1 MSKRR
6 AWLGALTF
14 LVLLGVPAAAWAQDD
29 EDEPGSDDQVILT
42 GRAEVAEGTT
52 VDDLVIFDGP
62 AIIAGTVRQSVVAFN
77 GDVTVS
83 GEVGDHVV
91 AFNGRVT
98 VESGATVGGDVRS
111 RKAADIAEGADVQG
125 VVGGVRWERYD
136 WFETRWFA
144 WGFMTVS
151 TLVLGLLLLALVP
164 RLPDALW
171 SVATSRVG
179 ASIGW
184 GLGAFIGLPI
194 LGVLALVTI
203 VGIPLGIAILFGL
216 WLIYM
221 LGYLAS
227 TIILGRRLIR
237 PPRSRFLAF
246 LVGWGILRLLALIP
260 FFGGVVW
267 FVATAFGLG
276 ALFVAGWR
284 ARSAVPPRAEPAPT
298 PAPA

>member
-1 MSKRR
+1 MSKRNR
-6 AWLGALTF
+6 WLGAITF
-14 LVLLGVPAAAWAQDD
+14 LVLLGVPAAAWAQ
-29 EDEPGSDDQVILT
+29 EDEGGESNDQVVLT
-42 GRAEVAEGTT
+42 GRVEIGEGTT
-52 VDDLVIFDGP
+52 VDHVVIFDGP
-62 AIIAGTVRQSVVAFN
+62 AVIAGTVNKSVVAFN

-98 VESGATVGGDVRS
+98 VESGASVGGDVRS
-111 RKAADIAEGADVQG
+111 RRAADIAEDADVQG
-125 VVGGVRWERYD
+125 AVGGIRWERYD
-136 WFETRWFA
+136 WVEGRWVL

-151 TLVLGLLLLALVP
+151 TLVLGLLLLLLVP
-164 RLPDALW
+164 RLPDALAW
-171 SVATSRVG
+171 VAGNRIG

-216 WLIYM
+216 WLIY
-221 LGYLAS
+221 LVAYLAS
-227 TIILGRRLIR
+227 AIILGRRLIR

-267 FVATAFGLG
+267 FVATVFGLG
-276 ALFVAGWR
+276 ALLVAGWR
-284 ARSAVPPRAEPAPT
+284 ARSGPRVEPVPT
-298 PAPA
+298 PVPV

>member
-6 AWLGALTF
+6 WFGAVTF

-29 EDEPGSDDQVILT
+29 EGGESDDQVILT
-42 GRAEVAEGTT
+42 GRAEIAEGTT
-52 VDDLVIFDGP
+52 VDDVVIFDGP
-62 AIIAGTVRQSVVAFN
+62 AVIAGTVRQSVVAFN

-98 VESGATVGGDVRS
+98 VESGASVGGDVRS
-111 RKAADIAEGADVQG
+111 RRAADIAEDADVQG
-125 VVGGVRWERYD
+125 TVGGIRWERYS
-136 WFETRWFA
+136 WFEGRFA
-144 WGFMTVS
+144 LWGFMTVS
-151 TLVLGLLLLALVP
+151 TLVLGLLLLLLVP
-164 RLPDALW
+164 RLADALAW
-171 SVATSRVG
+171 VAGNRIG

-216 WLIYM
+216 WLIYL

-227 TIILGRRLIR
+227 AIIVGRRLIR

-246 LVGWGILRLLALIP
+246 LAGWGILRLLALIP

-267 FVATAFGLG
+267 FVATVFGLG
-276 ALFVAGWR
+276 VLLVAAWR
-284 ARSAVPPRAEPAPT
+284 ARSGPRVEPVPT
-298 PAPA
+298 PVPV

>member
-1 MSKRR
+1 MSMRR
-6 AWLGALTF
+6 WLGAVTF

-29 EDEPGSDDQVILT
+29 EGGESDDQVILT
-42 GRAEVAEGTT
+42 GRAEIAEGTT
-52 VDDLVIFDGP
+52 VGTVVIFDGP
-62 AIIAGTVRQSVVAFN
+62 AIIEGTVRESVVAFN

-83 GEVGDHVV
+83 GEVGDHVA
-91 AFNGRVT
+91 AFNGRVV

-125 VVGGVRWERYD
+125 VVGGIRWERYD
-136 WFETRWFA
+136 WFEGRWFA

-151 TLVLGLLLLALVP
+151 TLVLGLLLLLLVP
-164 RLPDALW
+164 RLPDALAW
-171 SVATSRVG
+171 VAGNRIG

-194 LGVLALVTI
+194 LGILALVTI

-216 WLIYM
+216 WLIYL

-227 TIILGRRLIR
+227 AIILGRRLIR

-246 LVGWGILRLLALIP
+246 LLGWGILRLLALIP
-260 FFGGVVW
+260 FFGGILW

-276 ALFVAGWR
+276 ALLVAGWR
-284 ARSAVPPRAEPAPT
+284 ARSAAPPRAEPVPT

>member
-1 MSKRR
+1 MLKRR
-6 AWLGALTF
+6 RWLGAVTF

-29 EDEPGSDDQVILT
+29 DDEPGSGDQVVLT
-42 GRAEVAEGTT
+42 GRAEVGEGTT
-52 VDDLVIFDGP
+52 VADVVIFDGP
-62 AIIAGTVRQSVVAFN
+62 AIIAGTVRESVVAFN

-98 VESGATVGGDVRS
+98 VESGASVGGDVRS
-111 RKAADIAEGADVQG
+111 RRAADIAEDADVQG
-125 VVGGVRWERYD
+125 VVGGIRWERYD
-136 WFETRWFA
+136 WFEGRWFL

-151 TLVLGLLLLALVP
+151 TLVLGLLLVVLVP
-164 RLPDALW
+164 RLPDALAW
-171 SVATSRVG
+171 VAGNRIG

-216 WLIYM
+216 WLIYL

-227 TIILGRRLIR
+227 AIIVGRRLIR
-237 PPRSRFLAF
+237 PPKSRFLAF

-260 FFGGVVW
+260 FFAGVVW
-267 FVATAFGLG
+267 FVATVFGLG
-276 ALFVAGWR
+276 ALLVAAWR
-284 ARSAVPPRAEPAPT
+284 ARSETPRAEPVPS

>member
-6 AWLGALTF
+6 RWLGAVTF
-14 LVLLGVPAAAWAQDD
+14 LVLLGVPAVAWAQDEGD
-29 EDEPGSDDQVILT
+29 ERGSDNQVVLT
-42 GRAEVAEGTT
+42 GRAEVAQGTT
-52 VDDLVIFDGP
+52 VENVVIFDGP
-62 AIIAGTVRQSVVAFN
+62 AIIAGTVQESVVAFN
-77 GDVTVS
+77 GDVTIS

-98 VESGATVGGDVRS
+98 VEDGATVGGDVRS
-111 RKAADIAEGADVQG
+111 REAADIAEGADVQG

-136 WFETRWFA
+136 WFEGRWFA

-151 TLVLGLLLLALVP
+151 TLVLGLLFLALVP

-171 SVATSRVG
+171 AVATTRIG

-194 LGVLALVTI
+194 LGVIALVTI

-227 TIILGRRLIR
+227 ATILGRRLIR

-246 LVGWGILRLLALIP
+246 LVGWAILRLLALIP
-260 FFGGVVW
+260 FFGGILW

-276 ALFVAGWR
+276 ALLVAMWR
-284 ARSAVPPRAEPAPT
+284 ARSGPRVEAVPATVPV
-298 PAPA
+298 